1 MAILMRRR
9 PLLRAAAIGTGAYFA
24 GRLRQQTHL
33 WRHEQQALAE
43 ARARPASPSS

>member
-9 PLLRAAAIGTGAYFA
+9 PLLRATAISTGAYVA

-33 WRHEQQALAE
+33 WRREQQRLAE
-43 ARARPASPSS
+43 PGGGPAPRSR